1 MATVSSERSELHKHL
16 RQTRRLRQRAA
27 KRYREQWNADHLKPE
42 ANMDHV
48 TVIDF
53 NYAQVKSLELTPT
66 AARLE
71 ETRID
76 DDGYEQHQDT
86 CAELRCMEV
95 LFESRLQ
102 LSRVANKRLQELIT
116 TWRAGTVGAP
126 CDTYGCHPVQSELG
140 RLAQVM
146 DDRLNELIT
155 SSDELECQLSGLTW
169 DEPVQDV
176 YIGSSDDDDT
186 GDMHN
191 EQHVEFEYD
200 DLVRLEVDVE
210 TFSGQTFNSGSV
222 GRVCAVHSCDEL
234 CWVEVK
240 FTDELRSHGVSASNL
255 RLLERT
261 LPPAGLEIVLD
272 QTT

>member
-1 MATVSSERSELHKHL
+1 MLSLVCTLGKRGVLSAQCGSGVSWLFPGMVFFRVRCSLLLKAAGPGKVHLCSRAQRSSLSQMATVSSERSELHKHL

-53 NYAQVKSLELTPT
+53 NHTQVKSLELTPT

-76 DDGYEQHQDT
+76 DDDSLEDGYEQHQDT

-116 TWRAGTVGAP
+116 TWRAGILMVATP
-126 CDTYGCHPVQSELG
+126 S
-140 RLAQVM
+140 
-146 DDRLNELIT
+146 
-155 SSDELECQLSGLTW
+155 
-169 DEPVQDV
+169 
-176 YIGSSDDDDT
+176 
-186 GDMHN
+186 
-191 EQHVEFEYD
+191 
-200 DLVRLEVDVE
+200 
-210 TFSGQTFNSGSV
+210 
-222 GRVCAVHSCDEL
+222 
-234 CWVEVK
+234 K
-240 FTDELRSHGVSASNL
+240 ASL
-255 RLLERT
+255 
-261 LPPAGLEIVLD
+261 AGLRRSWTID
-272 QTT
+272 